1 MTSDERRQAHMLA
14 AMFAMTGY
22 IQSGMRPEH
31 IAEAS
36 YALAEDLIAK
46 YDQPTGIAAALKR
59 RGQ

>member
-1 MTSDERRQAHMLA
+1 MLA

-59 RGQ
+59 RGK